1 MGSKWNSELYCSLK
15 RWKPRATPLPHASVV
30 PNGGSGMR
38 GPSHNKTCAP
48 DHGVAGSEPQACEVP
63 ELPVRSL
70 PHDVRL
76 SPTPGVA
83 KIRPGQAAHTRLS
96 QSPQPPPSKTLGAS
110 VVPATHVPFTKHIP
124 PHPIVYVSTSVS

>member
-15 RWKPRATPLPHASVV
+15 RWKPRATPYHMQVWYPTQGQGWEDPHTTRPA
-30 PNGGSGMR
+30 
-38 GPSHNKTCAP
+38 AP

-76 SPTPGVA
+76 SPNPGVA